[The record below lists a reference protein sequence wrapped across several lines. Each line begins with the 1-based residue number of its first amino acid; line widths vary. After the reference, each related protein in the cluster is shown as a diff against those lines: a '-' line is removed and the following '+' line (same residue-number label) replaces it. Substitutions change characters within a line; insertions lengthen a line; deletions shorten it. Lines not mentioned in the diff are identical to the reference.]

1 MSRLGVLLSV
11 GFKSQFPLA
20 LLWREI
26 RFNRKSR
33 KGVLAVTLLVGAAL
47 APTLYAYFLFIH
59 QIYLILQPAGQASAM
74 IVLAVI
80 AGQIV
85 VFVFGLF
92 YLISAF
98 YFANDLDVLIPLPVR
113 PNEVLLSKFA
123 VVLLNEYMTVLPIVL
138 PMLAGYGLLA
148 RPPADFWLLLVP
160 VYLLLPV
167 IPLALSA
174 LLAVGLMRVVN
185 LSRRKDALI
194 IVGSLLIIVLQ
205 IFIQMR
211 PRGGGGDADAFMR
224 ALVGKD
230 GLLGVLGRKF
240 PPSVW
245 ASRSLSQGFSGE
257 GVLQF
262 LLFAGV
268 STLLFAGLV
277 ALSEKLFYQGAIGLS
292 EISAK
297 RRRISRAE
305 MERKVSAG
313 RHPVRAIFW
322 REVKLMNRTPIFLL
336 NGLLVV
342 VIVPVIFLAGVAGPG
357 ARSLFFSVFK
367 TAGAANP
374 VTMVWVLAAF
384 FLVCGCLNGTASS
397 AFSREGRQFWV
408 SKVLPVPWRQ
418 QVAAKFFHS
427 YLISLLGTVVAAV
440 SAAVVLGVR
449 APVLLGAVLLAASAA
464 AALTVIGLRID
475 LARPLLDWTNP
486 QKAIKQNFNVFLAL
500 VVDLAAIVLC
510 GFLASFLLSKGAS
523 GATVTVMLFAVAL
536 LAAWTGWRN
545 LLAFAD
551 RKYPAIEV

>member
-1 MSRLGVLLSV
+1 MSRLGALLSV

-33 KGVLAVTLLVGAAL
+33 KGILAATILVTAAL
-47 APTLYAYFLFIH
+47 TPTLYAYFLFIH
-59 QIYLILQPAGQASAM
+59 QIYLILQPIEQASVM

-80 AGQIV
+80 SGQIV

-98 YFANDLDVLIPLPVR
+98 YFANDLEILIPLPVR
-113 PNEVLLSKFA
+113 PNQVLLSKFT
-123 VVLLNEYMTVLPIVL
+123 VVLINEYMTVLPIVL
-138 PMLAGYGLLA
+138 PMLVGYGLLA
-148 RPPADFWLLLVP
+148 RPPADFWVLLVP
-160 VYLLLPV
+160 VYILLPV

-205 IFIQMR
+205 LFIQTR
-211 PRGGGGDADAFMR
+211 PRGGGGDADAFVR
-224 ALVGKD
+224 ALVAKD

-245 ASRSLSQGFSGE
+245 ASRSLSQGFSGD
-257 GVLQF
+257 GILQF
-262 LLFAGV
+262 LLFAAV
-268 STLLFAGLV
+268 SMLLFAGLV
-277 ALSEKLFYQGAIGLS
+277 ALSEKLFYEGAIGLS
-292 EISAK
+292 EVTAK

-305 MERKVSAG
+305 MECKVSAG
-313 RHPVRAIFW
+313 CHPVRAIFW

-342 VIVPVIFLAGVAGPG
+342 VIVPIFFMAGVSGPG
-357 ARSLFFSVFK
+357 AWSSFFSVFK

-374 VTMVWVLAAF
+374 VTMVWILAAF
-384 FLVCGCLNGTASS
+384 FLACGCLNGTAAS
-397 AFSREGRQFWV
+397 AFSREGRQFWI

-427 YLISLLGTVVAAV
+427 YMISLLGTVVAA
-440 SAAVVLGVR
+440 AAAAFVLGVH
-449 APVLLGAVLLAASAA
+449 APVLLGAVLLAVAAS
-464 AALTVIGLRID
+464 AALTVVGLRID
-475 LARPLLDWTNP
+475 LTKPLLDWTNP

-500 VVDLAAIVLC
+500 AVDLGSIALC
-510 GFLASFLLSKGAS
+510 GFLASFLRSKGIS
-523 GATVTVMLFAVAL
+523 GARVTVMLFAGAL
-536 LAAWTGWRN
+536 LAAWAGWRN

>member
-1 MSRLGVLLSV
+1 MSRLGALLSV

-33 KGVLAVTLLVGAAL
+33 KGILAATLLVTAAL
-47 APTLYAYFLFIH
+47 TPTLYAYFLFIH
-59 QIYLILQPAGQASAM
+59 QIYLILQPIGQASAM

-80 AGQIV
+80 SGQIV

-98 YFANDLDVLIPLPVR
+98 YFANDLEVLIPLPVR
-113 PNEVLLSKFA
+113 PNQVLLSKFT
-123 VVLLNEYMTVLPIVL
+123 VVLLNEYMTILPIVL
-138 PMLAGYGLLA
+138 PMLVGYGLLA
-148 RPPADFWLLLVP
+148 RPPADFWVLLVP

-174 LLAVGLMRVVN
+174 VLAVGLMRVVN

-205 IFIQMR
+205 LFIQTR
-211 PRGGGGDADAFMR
+211 PRGGGGGPDAFLR

-230 GLLGVLGRKF
+230 GLLGVIGSKF

-245 ASRSLSQGFSGE
+245 ASRSLSQGFSGD
-257 GVLQF
+257 GALQF

-268 STLLFAGLV
+268 SMLLFAGLV

-292 EISAK
+292 EVTAK

-342 VIVPVIFLAGVAGPG
+342 VIVPVFFMAGVSSPG
-357 ARSLFFSVFK
+357 AWSSFFSVFK

-374 VTMVWVLAAF
+374 MTMVWLLAAF
-384 FLVCGCLNGTASS
+384 FLVCGCFNGTAAS
-397 AFSREGRQFWV
+397 AFSREGRQFWI
-408 SKVLPVPWRQ
+408 SKVLPVPWRR

-427 YLISLLGTVVAAV
+427 YLISLVGTVVAA
-440 SAAVVLGVR
+440 AAAAFVLGVH
-449 APVLLGAVLLAASAA
+449 APVLLGAVLLAVAASAA
-464 AALTVIGLRID
+464 LTIAGLRID
-475 LARPLLDWTNP
+475 LAKPLLDWTNP

-500 VVDLAAIVLC
+500 AVDLGSIALC
-510 GFLASFLLSKGAS
+510 GFLASFLRSKGVP
-523 GATVTVMLFAVAL
+523 GATITVMLFAGAL
-536 LAAWTGWRN
+536 LAAWAGWRN